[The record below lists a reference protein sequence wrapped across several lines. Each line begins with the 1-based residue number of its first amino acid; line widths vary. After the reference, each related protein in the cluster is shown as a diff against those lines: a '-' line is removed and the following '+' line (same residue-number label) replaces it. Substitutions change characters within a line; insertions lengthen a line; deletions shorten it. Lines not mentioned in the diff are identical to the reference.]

1 MNLNLIETCN
11 VLRKDLLSVETDIR
25 VLHKAHDFDV
35 PEVRPG
41 QHAEIRANIQLALR
55 HVEDARMR
63 LGKVIQHTE
72 NRESIYD
79 SVNQEPSTKFTPP
92 QAGNQE
98 PS

>member
-1 MNLNLIETCN
+1 MTLDLISTCN
-11 VLRKDLLSVETDIR
+11 LLRRDLHSVETDIHI
-25 VLHKAHDFDV
+25 LQKATDFNN
-35 PEVRPG
+35 PELRPG

-79 SVNQEPSTKFTPP
+79 SVNQEPRTKFTPP

>member
-41 QHAEIRANIQLALR
+41 QHAEIRANIQLTLR

-72 NRESIYD
+72 NRPSIYD
-79 SVNQEPSTKFTPP
+79 AAERSEASHPTANQEQSTKH
-92 QAGNQE
+92 
-98 PS
+98 